1 MDNNRKKALSAA
13 LGQIEKQFGKG
24 AIMRMGDSTD
34 TRDIDV
40 ISTGSLGLDVAL
52 GIGGLPR
59 GRVCEIYGPES
70 SGKTTLT
77 LQVVAECQKAGGTA
91 AFVDAEHALDP
102 TYAAK
107 LGVNV
112 DDLLISQPDTGD
124 QALEITDMLVRS
136 GGVDVIIVD
145 SVAALTPKAEIEG
158 DMGDSHVGLHAR
170 LMSQALRKLTSNIK
184 RTNTLVIFINQ
195 IRMKIGVMFGSPETT
210 TGGNA
215 LKFYSSVR
223 LDIRRIGA
231 VKKGDEIVGNETR
244 VKVVKNKMA
253 PPFRKTEFE
262 ILYGEGT
269 SREGELI
276 DFGVEHNLVDKAG
289 AWYSYQGNR
298 IGQGKENV
306 RTFLRENPATA
317 DEIDNN
323 LRNILLASSVPAS
336 PEADAPD
343 EATAKD
349 KSDGQAGSKS
359 GKNGNKGNEE
369 KKAELEEA

>member
-1 MDNNRKKALSAA
+1 
-13 LGQIEKQFGKG
+13 
-24 AIMRMGDSTD
+24 
-34 TRDIDV
+34 
-40 ISTGSLGLDVAL
+40 
-52 GIGGLPR
+52 
-59 GRVCEIYGPES
+59 
-70 SGKTTLT
+70 
-77 LQVVAECQKAGGTA
+77 
-91 AFVDAEHALDP
+91 
-102 TYAAK
+102 
-107 LGVNV
+107 
-112 DDLLISQPDTGD
+112 
-124 QALEITDMLVRS
+124 
-136 GGVDVIIVD
+136 
-145 SVAALTPKAEIEG
+145 
-158 DMGDSHVGLHAR
+158 
-170 LMSQALRKLTSNIK
+170 
-184 RTNTLVIFINQ
+184 
-195 IRMKIGVMFGSPETT
+195 
-210 TGGNA
+210 
-215 LKFYSSVR
+215 
-223 LDIRRIGA
+223 
-231 VKKGDEIVGNETR
+231 
-244 VKVVKNKMA
+244 MA

-349 KSDGQAGSKS
+349 KADGQAGSKS